1 MGGLRQHGWNQ
12 DVMQNWIIHMN
23 KSMFMKFDTSTKLH
37 MVESE
42 HQSELT
48 ISTNLTIHG
57 WWK

>member
-1 MGGLRQHGWNQ
+1 MGGLQQHGWNQ

-23 KSMFMKFDTSTKLH
+23 ESMFMKFDTSAKLH

-57 WWK
+57 W